1 MKYLC
6 QEMPMR
12 IQTGKRARR
21 PVSSS
26 CKFTNMG
33 TTGLATRCKV
43 MDHHSI
49 AQHPPNSRADL
60 DEQQKT
66 LQV

>member
-12 IQTGKRARR
+12 IQTGKWTCR

-26 CKFTNMG
+26 CKFTNTG

-60 DEQQKT
+60 DEWQKT